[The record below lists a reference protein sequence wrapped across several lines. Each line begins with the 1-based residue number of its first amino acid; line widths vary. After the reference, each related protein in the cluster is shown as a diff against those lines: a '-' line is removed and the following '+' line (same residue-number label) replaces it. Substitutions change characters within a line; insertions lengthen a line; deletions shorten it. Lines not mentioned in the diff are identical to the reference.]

1 MQLVMGPIDA
11 SLIAGFALEERK
23 LTLKPVCDGRD
34 FSPCIALAISLPLRQ
49 IVVMNNPWK
58 WLALG
63 LGAAL
68 IILAVFTILIV
79 NGVLDFGLSVI

>member
-1 MQLVMGPIDA
+1 MRSMLGPIDA
-11 SLIAGFALEERK
+11 SPIAGFIIEEHE
-23 LTLKPVCDGRD
+23 LTLNPVCDGQV

-49 IVVMNNPWK
+49 TVPMNNPWK

-68 IILAVFTILIV
+68 IILALFTLLIV

>member
-1 MQLVMGPIDA
+1 VQSLLGPIDA
-11 SLIAGFALEERK
+11 SKIAGFTIEERK
-23 LTLKPVCDGRD
+23 LTLNPVCYGQV
-34 FSPCIALAISLPLRQ
+34 FSPCIALAVSLPLRQ
-49 IVVMNNPWK
+49 IVSMNNPWK

-79 NGVLDFGLSVI
+79 YGVLDFGLSVI